1 LYFAKC
7 IGLSAGTLMG
17 ITNMI
22 ATIPG
27 FVSPTIVG
35 VLTDGDVSNDAL
47 YMKFRV
53 KINTG

>member
-1 LYFAKC
+1 MYFAKC